1 MLAAFTLISTG
12 NLQWLMTY
20 GYIIYFPLTLIE
32 GPIVTVIAGFLV
44 SLGYLNF
51 AIIYLLAIG
60 GDLTGDMLYYAI
72 GRWGGKRIMRRG
84 RFLHI
89 KADQLERIHK
99 YFQEHAGRALL
110 FGKWTHSAGG
120 VILVSA
126 GMGRLPVKTFLF
138 YNFIG
143 TVPKSLAFLLI
154 GYYFGRAYRE
164 IDRYFDYTAV
174 ALFIIMVLAA
184 AAYIFAKRLRNDIK

>member
-1 MLAAFTLISTG
+1 
-12 NLQWLMTY
+12 
-20 GYIIYFPLTLIE
+20 
-32 GPIVTVIAGFLV
+32 
-44 SLGYLNF
+44 
-51 AIIYLLAIG
+51 
-60 GDLTGDMLYYAI
+60 
-72 GRWGGKRIMRRG
+72 
-84 RFLHI
+84 
-89 KADQLERIHK
+89 
-99 YFQEHAGRALL
+99 
-110 FGKWTHSAGG
+110 
-120 VILVSA
+120 
-126 GMGRLPVKTFLF
+126 VKTFLF